1 MPLLILFR
9 LLALLPLRTLHAIG
23 RVLGRLLYALPGRYR
38 DRLRANAAQ
47 AGYSDPAFARRAGAE
62 AGAMI
67 LELPHVWLRD
77 AQCIDRVVSDDLPIV
92 VQALSE
98 QRGVLCLTPHIGC
111 FELSAR
117 YAAAKFKPF
126 TVMFRPPRKQFLS
139 PVLEIA
145 RNAAG
150 VTAVPANLQGVR
162 EFLRALR
169 QKQWVGMLPDQ
180 APSQGDGVWA
190 PFFGR
195 PAYTV
200 TLAGKLASMT
210 DAIILVASCERLPKG
225 QGWRM
230 HCIRVAEPLPDAP
243 EAQAA
248 LVNRYMERMI
258 RRFPEQYLWSYNRYK
273 VPRGVTPPGR
283 SPADAPPPPA
293 MTPSAS

>member
-9 LLALLPLRTLHAIG
+9 LLARLPLRTLHAIG

-47 AGYSDPAFARRAGAE
+47 AGYADPAFARRAAGE

-67 LELPHVWLRD
+67 LELPRVWLRD
-77 AQCIDRVVSDDLPIV
+77 SECIERVVSDDLPIV

-117 YAAAKFKPF
+117 YAAARFKPF
-126 TVMFRPPRKQFLS
+126 TVMFRPPRKQLLS
-139 PVLEIA
+139 PILDIA
-145 RNAAG
+145 RNTAG
-150 VTAVPANLQGVR
+150 VTAVPANMQGVR
-162 EFLRALR
+162 EFLRALK

-180 APSQGDGVWA
+180 APSKGDGVWA

-200 TLAGKLASMT
+200 TLAGKIASMT

-225 QGWRM
+225 QGWRL
-230 HCIRVAEPLPDAP
+230 HCIRVTEPLPDSP

-248 LVNRYMERMI
+248 LVNRYMEQMI
-258 RRFPEQYLWSYNRYK
+258 RRFPEQYLWSSNRYK
-273 VPRGVTPPGR
+273 VPRGVTPPDPD
-283 SPADAPPPPA
+283 PADTSTPPA
-293 MTPSAS
+293 TTPSDS

>member
-47 AGYSDPAFARRAGAE
+47 AGYADPAFARRAAGE

-77 AQCIDRVVSDDLPIV
+77 SECIDRVVSDDLPIV

-117 YAAAKFKPF
+117 YAAARFKPF
-126 TVMFRPPRKQFLS
+126 TVMFRPPRKQILS

-145 RNAAG
+145 RNTAG

-162 EFLRALR
+162 EFLRALK

-180 APSQGDGVWA
+180 APSKGDGVWA

-210 DAIILVASCERLPKG
+210 DAIILVASCERLPQG
-225 QGWRM
+225 QGWRL
-230 HCIRVAEPLPDAP
+230 HGIRVTEPLPDSP

-258 RRFPEQYLWSYNRYK
+258 RRFPEQYLRSYNRYK
-273 VPRGVTPPGR
+273 VPGGVTPPGLDPTDAS
-283 SPADAPPPPA
+283 SPPVT
-293 MTPSAS
+293 TPSAS

>member
-9 LLALLPLRTLHAIG
+9 LLARLPLRTLHAIG

-47 AGYSDPAFARRAGAE
+47 AGYADPAFARRAAGE

-67 LELPHVWLRD
+67 LELPRVWLRD
-77 AQCIDRVVSDDLPIV
+77 SECIERVVSDDLPIV

-117 YAAAKFKPF
+117 YAAARFKPF
-126 TVMFRPPRKQFLS
+126 TVMFRPPRKQLLS
-139 PVLEIA
+139 PILDIA
-145 RNAAG
+145 RNTAG
-150 VTAVPANLQGVR
+150 VTAVPANMQGVR
-162 EFLRALR
+162 EFLRALK

-180 APSQGDGVWA
+180 APSKGDGVWA

-200 TLAGKLASMT
+200 TLAGKIASMT

-225 QGWRM
+225 QGWRL
-230 HCIRVAEPLPDAP
+230 HCIRVTEPLPDSP

-248 LVNRYMERMI
+248 LVNRYMEQMI

-273 VPRGVTPPGR
+273 VPRGVTPPDPD
-283 SPADAPPPPA
+283 PADTSTPPA
-293 MTPSAS
+293 TTPSDS

>member
-9 LLALLPLRTLHAIG
+9 LLARLPLRTLHAIG

-47 AGYSDPAFARRAGAE
+47 AGYADPAFARRAAGE

-67 LELPHVWLRD
+67 LELPRVWLRD
-77 AQCIDRVVSDDLPIV
+77 SECIERVVSDDLPIV

-117 YAAAKFKPF
+117 YAAARFKPF
-126 TVMFRPPRKQFLS
+126 TVMFRPPRKQLLS
-139 PVLEIA
+139 PILDIA
-145 RNAAG
+145 RNTAG
-150 VTAVPANLQGVR
+150 VTAVPANMQGVR
-162 EFLRALR
+162 EFLRALK

-180 APSQGDGVWA
+180 APSKGDGVWA

-225 QGWRM
+225 QGWRL
-230 HCIRVAEPLPDAP
+230 HCIRVTEPLPDSP

-248 LVNRYMERMI
+248 LVNRYMEQMI

-273 VPRGVTPPGR
+273 VPRGVTPPDPD
-283 SPADAPPPPA
+283 PADTSTPPA
-293 MTPSAS
+293 TTPSDS

>member
-1 MPLLILFR
+1 MPLLTLFR
-9 LLALLPLRTLHAIG
+9 LLALLPLRVLHAIG
-23 RVLGRLLYALPGRYR
+23 RALGRLVYAFPGRYR

-47 AGYSDPAFARRAGAE
+47 AGYTDRAFAWRAAGE

-77 AQCIDRVVSDDLPIV
+77 SECIDRVVSDDLSIV

-126 TVMFRPPRKQFLS
+126 T
-139 PVLEIA
+139 
-145 RNAAG
+145 G
-150 VTAVPANLQGVR
+150 VTAVPADLQGVR
-162 EFLRALR
+162 EFLRALKR
-169 QKQWVGMLPDQ
+169 KQWVGMLPDQ
-180 APSQGDGVWA
+180 APSKGDGVWA

-200 TLAGKLASMT
+200 TLAGKIASMT
-210 DAIILVASCERLPKG
+210 DAIILIASCERLPKG
-225 QGWRM
+225 RGWRV
-230 HCIRVAEPLPDAP
+230 HCIRVTEPLPDSP

-248 LVNRYMERMI
+248 LVNLYMERMI

-273 VPRGVTPPGR
+273 VPRGVTPPGTM
-283 SPADAPPPPA
+283 PADEPADTSPPAPPPTA
-293 MTPSAS
+293 SAS

>member
-9 LLALLPLRTLHAIG
+9 LLAMLPLRTLHAIG
-23 RVLGRLLYALPGRYR
+23 RALGRLLYALPGHYR
-38 DRLRANAAQ
+38 ERLRANAAQ
-47 AGYSDPAFARRAGAE
+47 AGYTDPAFARRAAAE

-67 LELPHVWLRD
+67 LELPRVWLRD
-77 AQCIDRVVSDDLPIV
+77 SECIDRVVSDDLPLV
-92 VQALSE
+92 VQTLAE

-126 TVMFRPPRKQFLS
+126 TVMFRPPRKKILS
-139 PVLEIA
+139 PVLSIA
-145 RNAAG
+145 RNTAG

-162 EFLRALR
+162 EFLRALK

-180 APSQGDGVWA
+180 APSKGDGVWA

-210 DAIILVASCERLPKG
+210 DAIVLVASCERLPKG
-225 QGWRM
+225 QGWRL
-230 HCIRVAEPLPDAP
+230 HCIRVTEPMPDSP

-248 LVNRYMERMI
+248 LVNRYMEKMI

-273 VPRGVTPPGR
+273 VPRGVTPPGAE
-283 SPADAPPPPA
+283 PADASPPTA
-293 MTPSAS
+293 STPSAS

>member
-23 RVLGRLLYALPGRYR
+23 RVLGRLLYALPGSDR

-77 AQCIDRVVSDDLPIV
+77 AECIDRVVSDDLPIV

-180 APSQGDGVWA
+180 APSKGDGVWA

-273 VPRGVTPPGR
+273 VPRGVTPPGLD
-283 SPADAPPPPA
+283 PADASPPPA